1 MSELLGLA
9 KTVFLLLV
17 CIGGVYLGVMALGFY
32 LACWL

>member
-1 MSELLGLA
+1 MREWLNLA
-9 KTVFLLLV
+9 KIVSLLFV